1 MKDFFWKLFE
11 KSGNIDAFMAYKSW
25 IDYER
30 ENFSST
36 DKKD

>member
-11 KSGNIDAFMAYKSW
+11 KSGNIDAFMAYKSYT
-25 IDYER
+25 DYENR
-30 ENFSST
+30 ELSPI